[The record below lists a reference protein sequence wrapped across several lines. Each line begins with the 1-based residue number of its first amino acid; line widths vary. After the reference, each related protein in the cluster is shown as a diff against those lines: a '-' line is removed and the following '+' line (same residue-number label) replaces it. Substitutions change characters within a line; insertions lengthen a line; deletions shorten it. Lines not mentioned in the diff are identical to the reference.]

1 MTENPILEARDD
13 KEENELSMRS
23 GEKAKG
29 NIQEAERAPSAP
41 KTFQSVTIDT
51 IQYDDRIT
59 VKDFFTA
66 SIGNNR
72 TILETYLSYNLC
84 IKDQSPES
92 WNVKG
97 GKITDQLDEEVIS
110 IIVEDE
116 SVSVKTASA
125 VISELVN
132 KQGELLA
139 AGTGTARLLMSEPN
153 GQGGISVDLAVS
165 PAPLTLMFVSGQSN
179 AEGWC
184 SVNTGY
190 QRQYSIANKEG
201 QYILPM
207 YHLRIFLRPI

>member
-1 MTENPILEARDD
+1 M
-13 KEENELSMRS
+13 
-23 GEKAKG
+23 
-29 NIQEAERAPSAP
+29 
-41 KTFQSVTIDT
+41 
-51 IQYDDRIT
+51 
-59 VKDFFTA
+59 
-66 SIGNNR
+66 
-72 TILETYLSYNLC
+72 
-84 IKDQSPES
+84 DQSPES

-201 QYILPM
+201 TVYSTYVPSSNLSASNLITGLEFAEGCTVSNADDYVPGALAGKNQDISISGERLEYKGNTLTTAGTERLEWTVDWHM
-207 YHLRIFLRPI
+207 NGRN